1 MVLRGFVLSKVRDEK
16 YIFVDGAAKISVD
29 IDSKLFPIW
38 KIDDKGKVELRGKA
52 EKEFMETP
60 ETDVDSLTVLR

>member
-1 MVLRGFVLSKVRDEK
+1 MLRGFVLSKVGNEK
-16 YIFVDGAAKISVD
+16 YIFADGAAKISLD

-38 KIDDKGKVELRGKA
+38 KIDDKGKVELRGEV